1 MNKKNLVLLAAVIV
15 IIIAIL
21 YVENFKA
28 PVGGNPDISNNLDTE
43 SDTSSSQQAAA
54 LQDTNSKENR
64 YQTNTANKINPRA
77 KIIAQKEKKFKRA
90 PELVSPDG
98 YINLKKEGYTNYTDK
113 ITIGELLGK
122 KVILIDFWTYSCI
135 NCQRTLPYI
144 TSWYDKYKDSGLE
157 IIGVH
162 TPEFEFEKKYENVL
176 AAVNKWKIDYP
187 IVQDNNYWTWQ
198 AFKNRYW
205 PRKYIIDIDGFIVY
219 DHIGEGGYT
228 ETERVI
234 QGLLEERKEALASVL
249 TEKEMGE
256 IKEINKEIS
265 EPEGI
270 KQKEYSGFRILTPE
284 LYLAAGTNRGNF
296 GNKEGFS
303 LGNTITY
310 SLPKDFDIHNFYF
323 DGDWLNNNDNTE
335 LKSANGKLVLKFAAN
350 EVNLVAGADKEIAV
364 KVKIDG
370 KPVELK
376 NKGAHVEIAD
386 KNSINGINNDIMKIK
401 AFDLYNIYSSSDYG
415 SHVIELEA
423 IEPGLMVYSFT
434 FG

>member
-1 MNKKNLVLLAAVIV
+1 
-15 IIIAIL
+15 
-21 YVENFKA
+21 
-28 PVGGNPDISNNLDTE
+28 
-43 SDTSSSQQAAA
+43 
-54 LQDTNSKENR
+54 
-64 YQTNTANKINPRA
+64 
-77 KIIAQKEKKFKRA
+77 
-90 PELVSPDG
+90 
-98 YINLKKEGYTNYTDK
+98 
-113 ITIGELLGK
+113 
-122 KVILIDFWTYSCI
+122 
-135 NCQRTLPYI
+135 
-144 TSWYDKYKDSGLE
+144 
-157 IIGVH
+157 
-162 TPEFEFEKKYENVL
+162 
-176 AAVNKWKIDYP
+176 
-187 IVQDNNYWTWQ
+187 
-198 AFKNRYW
+198 
-205 PRKYIIDIDGFIVY
+205 
-219 DHIGEGGYT
+219 
-228 ETERVI
+228 VI